1 MKKIVILTILCVMTE
16 VSCAGNEH
24 GNNVN
29 NSIDN
34 DSITVI
40 NRRVRAEIEPED
52 GICSNP
58 DVRPQYDA
66 EDAST
71 FLVDFLNKNLH
82 YPEEAVA
89 KKVQGTV
96 IVQMV
101 VEKDG
106 TPTHFEVIRKVD
118 PLLDKETLRVAKL
131 LPKFKPA
138 QKDGKPVRCIFNF
151 SVPYRL

>member
-1 MKKIVILTILCVMTE
+1 MKLTTMLLLAAMAGASCTSNAKNNE
-16 VSCAGNEH
+16 VTNTQECDSSATVAVEAPAQ
-24 GNNVN
+24 VAPE
-29 NSIDN
+29 
-34 DSITVI
+34 DSIC
-40 NRRVRAEIEPED
+40 N
-52 GICSNP
+52 NP

-66 EDAST
+66 EDAGT

-118 PLLDKETLRVAKL
+118 SLLDEETLRVAKL
-131 LPKFKPA
+131 LPKFKSA